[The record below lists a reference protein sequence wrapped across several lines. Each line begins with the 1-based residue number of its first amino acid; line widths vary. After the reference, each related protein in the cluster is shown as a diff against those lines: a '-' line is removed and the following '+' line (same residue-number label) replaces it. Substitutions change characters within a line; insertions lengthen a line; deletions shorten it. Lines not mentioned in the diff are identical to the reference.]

1 MLRFVLAFL
10 CLLAPAV
17 SLAQNAET
25 SRYPSRQISL
35 IVPFP
40 AGGPTDIFA
49 RILADKLQAALGQP
63 VVVDNRV
70 GGTGAVGSLA
80 VARAAP
86 DGHTLLFTSNSSH
99 VMSPL
104 LKNPPPFD
112 PLKDFRSVSMML
124 TYPFALVVSKD
135 VPVKTIPE
143 FVSHARAN
151 PSKLNLG
158 IFGRGSGGHLV
169 SEMFNFEAKVQAVQI
184 PYRGVADLHRALVAR
199 QIDYIFDSY
208 GSSRPLAEAG
218 HVNILGVTGTQRLF
232 AAPDTPTLKEHG
244 FLDDFNA
251 VIWLGLVAPAK
262 TPDAIVAK
270 LSAEMAKI
278 VKLPDVAARIKTFA
292 ADPVGNSPEEF
303 VRFIQ
308 TERPAWQQVIRA
320 NDIKAD

>member
-1 MLRFVLAFL
+1 MFRFFLALL
-10 CLLAPAV
+10 CLLAPT
-17 SLAQNAET
+17 LATAQDADT
-25 SRYPSRQISL
+25 SRYPSRQISI

-70 GGTGAVGSLA
+70 GATGAVGSLA

-86 DGHTLLFTSNSSH
+86 DGHTLLFTSNSAH
-99 VMSPL
+99 VMGPL
-104 LKNPPPFD
+104 LKNPPPYD
-112 PLKDFRSVSMML
+112 PLKDFRPVSMML
-124 TYPFALVVSKD
+124 TYPFALVVSTD
-135 VPVKTIPE
+135 VPAKTVPE

-151 PSKLNLG
+151 PGKLDLG

-169 SEMFNFEAKVQAVQI
+169 SEMFNFEAKIQAVQI
-184 PYRGVADLHRALVAR
+184 PYRGVADLQRALIAR
-199 QIDYIFDSY
+199 QIHYIFDSY

-218 HVNILGVTGTQRLF
+218 HVNILAVTGTQRLS

-244 FLDDFNA
+244 LLGDFNA

-262 TPDAIVAK
+262 TPDVIVER

-292 ADPVGNSPEEF
+292 SDAVGNSPAEF
-303 VRFIQ
+303 VKFIE
-308 TERPAWQQVIRA
+308 TERPAWEQVIRT
-320 NDIKAD
+320 NDIKVE